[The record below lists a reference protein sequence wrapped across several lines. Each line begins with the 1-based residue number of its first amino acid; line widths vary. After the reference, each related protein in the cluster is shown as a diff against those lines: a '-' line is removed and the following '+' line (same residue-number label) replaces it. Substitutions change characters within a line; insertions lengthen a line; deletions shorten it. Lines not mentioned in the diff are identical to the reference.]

1 MVNWHISEQGQ
12 GRVIAEANRFELRLP
27 MLDASGYHNTQI
39 SDYDQRRQFRLKPP
53 LRLSLKA
60 KASTSNLTGTAGF
73 GFWNHPFAPNE
84 RGFRLPQALWF
95 FFSSPPNA
103 MSLAHKMPENGWKAA
118 TFNAKRWPFYALA
131 PTFPLAVPLMNIP
144 AAYDALWPIG
154 QKAIGVSEYHLDK
167 AILEEEVEYV
177 IEWRKGSAAFYLDG
191 RLILESRHAI
201 PENALGFVAWLD
213 NQYAIVSPKGK
224 FGFGLMAIPQEQAL
238 FMRDVKIDS
247 EF

>member
-1 MVNWHISEQGQ
+1 MNWIISEQGQ
-12 GRVIAEANRFELRLP
+12 GRVIRENGVTELRLP
-27 MLDASGYHNTQI
+27 KVDASAYHNAQI

-53 LRLSLKA
+53 LRLSLTA
-60 KASTSNLTGTAGF
+60 HASTSDLRGTAGF

-118 TFNAKRWPFYALA
+118 TFNAKRWPFYALI
-131 PTFPLAVPLMNIP
+131 PTSPLAVPLMNIP
-144 AAYDALWPIG
+144 AAYDVLWPIG

-167 AILEEEVEYV
+167 GILEEPHKYE
-177 IEWRKGSAAFYLDG
+177 IEWGIDSAAFYLDG
-191 RLILESRHAI
+191 KLILESRHAI

-224 FGFGLMAIPQEQAL
+224 FGFGLMDIPQEEAL
-238 FMRDVKIDS
+238 FLRDIKIDS
-247 EF
+247 EV